1 MNQKI
6 LVAEDEQDIQ
16 ELIEFTL
23 RYGGYEVICVLNGEE
38 AYDVARK
45 ELPDLILLDI
55 RMPVMSGIEACKLL
69 KSDPATQNI
78 PIVFLSA
85 KGQKSEIKEGFEVG
99 AVDYLL
105 KPFSPEDLYKRL
117 KEILEGIA

>member
-1 MNQKI
+1 MKRI

-23 RYGGYEVICVLNGEE
+23 RYGGYEVMSVSNGEE
-38 AYDVARK
+38 AYESARK
-45 ELPDLILLDI
+45 NLPDLILLDI

-69 KSDPATQNI
+69 KTDPLTKKI

-85 KGQKSEIKEGFEVG
+85 KGQKSEIKEGFEAG
-99 AVDYLL
+99 AEDYLL
-105 KPFSPEDLYKRL
+105 KPFSPEELNKRL
-117 KEILEGIA
+117 KEILEGNQ

>member
-1 MNQKI
+1 MIKKI

-23 RYGGYEVICVLNGEE
+23 RYGGYDVICASNGEE
-38 AYDVARK
+38 AYDTARK
-45 ELPDLILLDI
+45 KLPDLILLDI
-55 RMPVMSGIEACKLL
+55 RMPVLSGIDACKLL
-69 KSDPATQNI
+69 KSDPLTKHV

-85 KGQKSEIKEGFEVG
+85 KGQKSEIKEGFEAG

-105 KPFSPEDLYKRL
+105 KPFSPEELNKRL
-117 KEILEGIA
+117 KEILEGNA

>member
-1 MNQKI
+1 MKRI

-23 RYGGYEVICVLNGEE
+23 RYGGYEVMSVSNGEE
-38 AYDVARK
+38 AYESARK
-45 ELPDLILLDI
+45 NLPDLILLDI

-69 KSDPATQNI
+69 KADPLTKKI

-85 KGQKSEIKEGFEVG
+85 KGQKSEIKEGFEAG
-99 AVDYLL
+99 AEDYLL
-105 KPFSPEDLYKRL
+105 KPFSPEELNKRL
-117 KEILEGIA
+117 KELLEGNQ

>member
-1 MNQKI
+1 MKRI

-23 RYGGYEVICVLNGEE
+23 RYGGYEVMSVSNGEE
-38 AYDVARK
+38 AYDSARK
-45 ELPDLILLDI
+45 NLPDLILLDI

-69 KSDPATQNI
+69 KADPLTKKI

-85 KGQKSEIKEGFEVG
+85 KGQKSEIKEGFEAG
-99 AVDYLL
+99 AEDYLL
-105 KPFSPEDLYKRL
+105 KPFSPEELNKRL
-117 KEILEGIA
+117 KELLEGNQ

>member
-1 MNQKI
+1 MIKKI

-23 RYGGYEVICVLNGEE
+23 RYGGYDVICVSNGEE
-38 AYDVARK
+38 AYDTARK
-45 ELPDLILLDI
+45 KRPDLILLDI
-55 RMPVMSGIEACKLL
+55 RMPVLSGIDACKLL
-69 KSDPATQNI
+69 KSDPLTKHV

-85 KGQKSEIKEGFEVG
+85 KGQKSEIKEGFEAG

-105 KPFSPEDLYKRL
+105 KPFSPEELNKRL
-117 KEILEGIA
+117 KEILEGNA

>member
-1 MNQKI
+1 MKRI

-23 RYGGYEVICVLNGEE
+23 RYGGYEVMSVSNGEE
-38 AYDVARK
+38 AYVSARK
-45 ELPDLILLDI
+45 NLPDLILLDI

-69 KSDPATQNI
+69 KADPLTKKI

-85 KGQKSEIKEGFEVG
+85 KGQKSEIKEGFEAG
-99 AVDYLL
+99 AEDYLL
-105 KPFSPEDLYKRL
+105 KPFSPEELNKRL
-117 KEILEGIA
+117 KELLEGNQ